1 MDWSLVGAHKK
12 RFGPTLFLCTMT
24 VDAAIKINIITD
36 AKRIKALYEHEFND
50 MYVWSIILQLS
61 KINTQNKVKM
71 F

>member
-1 MDWSLVGAHKK
+1 
-12 RFGPTLFLCTMT
+12 MT

-36 AKRIKALYEHEFND
+36 PKRIKALYEHEFN
-50 MYVWSIILQLS
+50 YINVWSIILQIS

>member
-1 MDWSLVGAHKK
+1 
-12 RFGPTLFLCTMT
+12 MT
-24 VDAAIKINIITD
+24 VDAAIKINITD